1 MLATEHLWGLKLP
14 PRSVVRRHLF
24 EIEVEVVSI
33 TVLEHGAEG
42 VGVDLEDVEEGDD
55 AGVLKILVDVVF
67 AERVLDV
74 VGLLVVL
81 PVLVQLMN
89 LASDVALLLGIET
102 LVDLDI

>member
-1 MLATEHLWGLKLP
+1 MGIEIA
-14 PRSVVRRHLF
+14 SSIRRPHLF

-102 LVDLDI
+102 LVHLENLKNMI